1 VAAVLLVKETGVP
14 GEITTL
20 PQVTKE
26 RKITFPINYFDYFDY
41 RKIVRL
47 IHIIYFRFHIAN
59 LENDEFSTMM

>member
-1 VAAVLLVKETGVP
+1 MAADLLVKETGVP

-20 PQVTKE
+20 PQVTEE
-26 RKITFPINYFDYFDY
+26 RKITFPINYFDY